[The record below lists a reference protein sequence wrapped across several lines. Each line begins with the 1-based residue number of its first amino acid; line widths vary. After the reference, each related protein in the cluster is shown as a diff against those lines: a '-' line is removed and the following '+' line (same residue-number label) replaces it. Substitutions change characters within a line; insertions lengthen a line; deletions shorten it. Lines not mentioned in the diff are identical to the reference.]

1 MENNSFPVMPTDK
14 NTEHS
19 SRNVPIY
26 LVAVAGGVIGM
37 VAAYVALWLTPN
49 DVESE
54 HDYAISFFYYL
65 VPTYSTLVGIW
76 IGCLKRTKTNLL
88 AGPLIGFFA
97 GALHS
102 VFIFYIANGISAV
115 VSALISGI
123 AASAIGYFIPGSPSL
138 LQRFTRGTLIG
149 FLSIHLFDLLICSIF
164 GSGTYDFRWSNLDL
178 FIAWHWNSGPWAM
191 GGAGAFYLVF
201 FHWATGLGIHLN
213 FLSPNTR
220 LLPPSQP

>member
-14 NTEHS
+14 NTERP

-88 AGPLIGFFA
+88 AGPLIGFFFCRS
-97 GALHS
+97 LTQR
-102 VFIFYIANGISAV
+102 IYLLYCQWN
-115 VSALISGI
+115 
-123 AASAIGYFIPGSPSL
+123 IGRCF
-138 LQRFTRGTLIG
+138 
-149 FLSIHLFDLLICSIF
+149 
-164 GSGTYDFRWSNLDL
+164 GTYQ
-178 FIAWHWNSGPWAM
+178 WNCG
-191 GGAGAFYLVF
+191 
-201 FHWATGLGIHLN
+201 
-213 FLSPNTR
+213 
-220 LLPPSQP
+220 